1 MPPMRTHNQIIDDAG
16 GDENVAA
23 ALDVPLN
30 TVRAWKQRKRI
41 SHTRWADF
49 TARGW
54 TTFEEISAPIEP
66 TTRAAA

>member
-1 MPPMRTHNQIIDDAG
+1 MRDHNQIIDDAG
-16 GDENVAA
+16 GDEKVAA
-23 ALDVPLN
+23 ELDVPLN

-49 TARGW
+49 SARGW
-54 TTFEEISAPIEP
+54 ATFEEISAPIEP